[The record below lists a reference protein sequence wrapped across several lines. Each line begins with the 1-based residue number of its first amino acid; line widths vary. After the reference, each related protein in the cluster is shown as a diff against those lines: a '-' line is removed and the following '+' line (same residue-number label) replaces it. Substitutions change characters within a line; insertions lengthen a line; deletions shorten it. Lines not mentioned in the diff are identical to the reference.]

1 MSFTNGDVRC
11 KKSEPEQKT
20 ASKSVD
26 ADRRGSRAS
35 VKKINQAKIPK
46 GGSFFGGAQLG
57 MTRVLSE
64 AKRISFHTVNIEYN

>member
-1 MSFTNGDVRC
+1 MGMC
-11 KKSEPEQKT
+11 
-20 ASKSVD
+20 A
-26 ADRRGSRAS
+26 
-35 VKKINQAKIPK
+35 VKKVSQSKKPHPNRLTRTDAGAAHLLKKFNQAKIPK